1 MIPKAN
7 FPYKKDKF
15 SALSINT
22 NPLMSSVTSES
33 SISNF
38 VAQTPK

>member
-1 MIPKAN
+1 MIPKPI

-15 SALSINT
+15 SGLSINT